1 MAVLIEI
8 IFILFKVCYPLR
20 KGVFVPSRYAQF
32 KEKLPISRLS
42 DEALLAFRV
51 LFDDPL
57 DIVDL
62 AQDISDLTLYPERLK
77 DSYRKE
83 WEAYVIKALAF
94 EIRQHNDL
102 SPAEFI
108 ELMMKRVEAVQQS
121 DETYQNL
128 LRQVHHAK
136 SITQSSNTIIFPT
149 PLRQQ
154 LTAFLL
160 PITTMTHPK
169 K

>member
-1 MAVLIEI
+1 M
-8 IFILFKVCYPLR
+8 
-20 KGVFVPSRYAQF
+20 PSRYAQF

-83 WEAYVIKALAF
+83 WEAYVLKALAF
-94 EIRQHNDL
+94 EIKQHTDV

-108 ELMMKRVEAVQQS
+108 ELVMNKVEAIQQ
-121 DETYQNL
+121 NN
-128 LRQVHHAK
+128 AK
-136 SITQSSNTIIFPT
+136 SILQSENTVVFPT
-149 PLRQQ
+149 PMRQQ

-160 PITTMTHPK
+160 PITTISPPK

>member
-1 MAVLIEI
+1 M
-8 IFILFKVCYPLR
+8 
-20 KGVFVPSRYAQF
+20 PSRYAQF
-32 KEKLPISRLS
+32 KDKLPISRLS

-62 AQDISDLTLYPERLK
+62 AQDISDLTLYPERLQE
-77 DSYRKE
+77 SYRKE
-83 WEAYVIKALAF
+83 WEAYVLKALAF
-94 EIRQHNDL
+94 EIRKHDSL

-108 ELMMKRVEAVQQS
+108 ELMMSKVEAIQQS
-121 DETYQNL
+121 DDTYQNL
-128 LRQVHHAK
+128 LRQVYHAK
-136 SITQSSNTIIFPT
+136 TILQSENTVVFPT

-160 PITTMTHPK
+160 PITTITPPK
-169 K
+169 R

>member
-1 MAVLIEI
+1 M
-8 IFILFKVCYPLR
+8 
-20 KGVFVPSRYAQF
+20 PSRYAQF

-94 EIRQHNDL
+94 EI
-102 SPAEFI
+102 
-108 ELMMKRVEAVQQS
+108 KVEAVQQN

>member
-1 MAVLIEI
+1 M
-8 IFILFKVCYPLR
+8 
-20 KGVFVPSRYAQF
+20 PSRYAQF

-42 DEALLAFRV
+42 DEVLLAFRV

-62 AQDISDLTLYPERLK
+62 AQDIADLAIYPERLK
-77 DSYRKE
+77 ESYRKE
-83 WEAYVIKALAF
+83 WEAYVLKALAF
-94 EIRQHNDL
+94 EIRQHDDL
-102 SPAEFI
+102 STAEFI
-108 ELMMKRVEAVQQS
+108 ELMMSKVEALQQN
-121 DETYQNL
+121 DKTYQNL

-136 SITQSSNTIIFPT
+136 SILQSENTVVFPT

-160 PITTMTHPK
+160 PITTITPPK

>member
-1 MAVLIEI
+1 M
-8 IFILFKVCYPLR
+8 
-20 KGVFVPSRYAQF
+20 PSRYAQF

-42 DEALLAFRV
+42 DEVLLAFRV
-51 LFDDPL
+51 LFDAPL

-62 AQDISDLTLYPERLK
+62 AQDIADLAIYPERLK
-77 DSYRKE
+77 ESYRKE
-83 WEAYVIKALAF
+83 WEAYVLKALAF
-94 EIRQHNDL
+94 EIRQHDDL
-102 SPAEFI
+102 STAEFI
-108 ELMMKRVEAVQQS
+108 ELMMSKVEALQQN

-136 SITQSSNTIIFPT
+136 SILQSENTVVFPT
-149 PLRQQ
+149 PLRQE

-160 PITTMTHPK
+160 PITTISAPK

>member
-1 MAVLIEI
+1 MT
-8 IFILFKVCYPLR
+8 
-20 KGVFVPSRYAQF
+20 SRYSQF
-32 KEKLPISRLS
+32 KEQLPVSQLS
-42 DEALLAFRV
+42 EETLLAFRV

-62 AQDISDLTLYPERLK
+62 AQDIADLALFPERLK

-83 WEAYVIKALAF
+83 WEAYVLKSLAMEIKK
-94 EIRQHNDL
+94 QDNV

-108 ELMMKRVEAVQQS
+108 EQMMSKVEEIQQNN
-121 DETYQNL
+121 DTYNNL
-128 LRQVHHAK
+128 LRQVHLAK
-136 SITQSSNTIIFPT
+136 SVTQSENTFVFPT

-160 PITTMTHPK
+160 PITTIVPPK